1 MPFLDPG
8 SALDMPFLYALSWTC
23 HPRQVSLGVLSLE
36 ISSSCHVLV
45 GAELAN
51 VINEAALEA
60 VRRNGSNIT
69 MADVY
74 NAMDRVLQVLHAAKP
89 SLSCADREQGCLF
102 DAAAVYASKLLNSCS
117 TYFAWPGT

>member
-1 MPFLDPG
+1 M
-8 SALDMPFLYALSWTC
+8 SM
-23 HPRQVSLGVLSLE
+23 LSLE
-36 ISSSCHVLV
+36 TSSSCHVLV

-89 SLSCADREQGCLF
+89 SLSC
-102 DAAAVYASKLLNSCS
+102 S
-117 TYFAWPGT
+117 TYFELPRI